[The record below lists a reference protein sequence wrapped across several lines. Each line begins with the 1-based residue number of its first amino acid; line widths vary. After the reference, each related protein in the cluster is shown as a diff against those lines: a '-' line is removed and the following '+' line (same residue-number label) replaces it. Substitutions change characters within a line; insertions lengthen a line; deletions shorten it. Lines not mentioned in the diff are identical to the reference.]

1 MLTIIMGSQEGA
13 SINLLTCRKNDK
25 NKKANQ
31 VALILD

>member
-1 MLTIIMGSQEGA
+1 MLTRIMAFQRGA
-13 SINLLTCRKNDK
+13 NTDLLTKEKGK